1 MKTMLLPALALA
13 ALPTFGA
20 GGGEPPSVKVTF
32 GQPTIRQKLFYEK
45 LYEKKPYPDATLYY
59 YSNGVYKIISPGEEH
74 YGVYVVHG
82 KLTDD
87 QYQVDFI
94 SLPSADWGGKTARH
108 FLKFDRKAGT
118 FTQQATWEEDPN
130 IAPQYGR
137 FSQDANDITDPRPIK
152 WETHAEG
159 EQRQR

>member
-1 MKTMLLPALALA
+1 M
-13 ALPTFGA
+13 
-20 GGGEPPSVKVTF
+20 
-32 GQPTIRQKLFYEK
+32 
-45 LYEKKPYPDATLYY
+45 
-59 YSNGVYKIISPGEEH
+59 
-74 YGVYVVHG
+74 VHG

-108 FLKFDRKAGT
+108 FLTFDRKAGT

-137 FSQDANDITDPRPIK
+137 FSQDVNDIADPRPIK

>member
-1 MKTMLLPALALA
+1 MKTMLLSVLALA
-13 ALPTFGA
+13 ALPAFGA

-32 GQPTIRQKLFYEK
+32 GKPTIRQKLFYEK

-59 YSNGVYKIISPGEEH
+59 YDNGVYKIISPGEEH

-87 QYQVDFI
+87 KYEVVFI
-94 SLPSADWGGKTARH
+94 SLPSPDWGNKTAQH
-108 FLKFDRKAGT
+108 VLTFDRKAGT
-118 FTQQATWEEDPN
+118 FTQQATWADDPN

-137 FSQDANDITDPRPIK
+137 FSQDANTIADPLPIK
-152 WETHAEG
+152 WDTHAEG